1 MSSGDTIVA
10 AATPLG
16 FSGVAVI
23 RISGPLAF
31 EIAKKV
37 THRDK
42 TIDRMAS
49 LVKIYEK
56 GGEKLDESLITLFTG
71 PSSYTGEDTIEISSH
86 GNPAIVDA
94 IITTI
99 CSHGA
104 RLAEPGEFTYR
115 SFINGKI
122 DLIQAEAVASLIK
135 SKSIE
140 GVKEQQKILEG
151 QLSKNINK
159 IRQSLIDL
167 VSSFEHQLDISEEDV
182 VPRFE
187 KNAKKK
193 LNNLR
198 EDLEKILN
206 TFSMGK
212 MLNHGVNIVLTG
224 PPNVGKSSLLNYLSG
239 EDKAIVSSSP
249 GTTRDVVG
257 AELILGGVPV
267 RFFDTAGIRD
277 APGLIEKEGVSRAL
291 AHKEK
296 ADLVISISD
305 EPQLELEGK
314 TDQPYIFVLNK
325 ADLHDNTPPKPIIH
339 ISCKN
344 KTGLKNLLLEIKK
357 MLGLLPLSSDVSL
370 LSTPRQQ
377 VAINVCKK
385 HLVRALALFANPRPE
400 LEILSLELRGGI
412 EALDTLL
419 GKTTPEDIIN
429 NIFKSLCVGK

>member
-31 EIAKKV
+31 EVAKKI

-49 LVKIYEK
+49 LVNIYET
-56 GGEKLDESLITLFTG
+56 GGEKLDESLITLFTA
-71 PSSYTGEDTIEISSH
+71 PASYTGEDTVEVSSH

-94 IITTI
+94 IIATI

-104 RLAEPGEFTYR
+104 RIAEPGEFTYR

-122 DLIQAEAVASLIK
+122 DLIQAEAIASLIR

-140 GVKEQQKILEG
+140 GAKEQQKILGG
-151 QLSKNINK
+151 QLSKDINK
-159 IRQSLIDL
+159 IRQSLIDI

-182 VPRFE
+182 APQYE
-187 KNAKKK
+187 KEAKKTLLSLHK
-193 LNNLR
+193 
-198 EDLEKILN
+198 DVQKISN

-212 MLNHGVNIVLTG
+212 MLNLGVNIVLTG
-224 PPNVGKSSLLNYLSG
+224 PPNVGKSSLLNYVCG
-239 EDKAIVSSSP
+239 EEKSIVNPSP
-249 GTTRDVVG
+249 GTTRDAVE
-257 AELILGGVPV
+257 AELILEGVPL

-277 APGLIEKEGVSRAL
+277 APGSIEKEGVSRAL

-296 ADLVISISD
+296 ADLVISVSD
-305 EPQLELEGK
+305 TPQLGLETK
-314 TDQPYIFVLNK
+314 TDQPCIFVLNK
-325 ADLHDNTPPKPIIH
+325 ADLHDETPAEPIIH
-339 ISCKN
+339 ISCKY
-344 KTGLKNLLLEIKK
+344 KTGANSLLLEIKK
-357 MLGLLPLSSDVSL
+357 KLGLFPLSSEVSL

-377 VAINVCKK
+377 IAVNVCKE
-385 HLVRALALFANPRPE
+385 HLVRAVALFTNSKPE

-412 EALDTLL
+412 NALDALL